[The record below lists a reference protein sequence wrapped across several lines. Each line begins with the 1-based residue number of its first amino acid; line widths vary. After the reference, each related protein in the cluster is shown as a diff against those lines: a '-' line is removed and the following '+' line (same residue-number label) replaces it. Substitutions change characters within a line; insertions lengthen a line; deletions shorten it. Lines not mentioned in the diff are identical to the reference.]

1 MRVVVIGAT
10 PHSLINFRG
19 ELIKKLIAS
28 SCEVITMAGEATEA
42 DIATI
47 ESYGA
52 NFVSYPVSRSSAG
65 PLNNLKT
72 FFAFRKALKRYEP
85 DIVLSYTIKPV
96 IWTGIALLGVKKA
109 RFNAL
114 ITGLGYAFE
123 GGSLKRRLLQK
134 IVSALYWLS
143 LVRADKIIFQNED
156 DQNYFLATGLAK
168 TNKTCVVNGSGV
180 PIDYFSQQPFLD
192 SRGRGVSF
200 LMIARLL
207 NEKGVRYFIEAA
219 QKVKSRFPD
228 ARFELLGPYD
238 TSPDGIGEK
247 EVSRWVRSGNVEYL
261 GESDDVRPFLM
272 NCDVFVLPSFYREGL
287 PRTILEAMSTGRPI
301 LTTNNV
307 GCRDPIQEGYN
318 GWLVPVKDAES
329 LAAKM
334 TWYIENAEKIS
345 EMGNNSRSIVIE
357 KYDVNLVNE
366 AMLDIMGVN
375 VV

>member
-10 PHSLINFRG
+10 PHSLVNFRG

-28 SCEVITMAGEATEA
+28 ACEVVAMAGEATQT
-42 DIATI
+42 DIETI

-52 NFVSYPVSRSSAG
+52 QFVSYPVSRSSAG
-65 PLNNLKT
+65 LLSNLKT
-72 FFAFRKALKRYEP
+72 FFAFRKALQQYEP

-96 IWTGIALLGVKKA
+96 IWTGIALLGSRKV

-123 GGSLKRRLLQK
+123 GGALKRRLLK
-134 IVSALYWLS
+134 RIVSQLYRLS
-143 LVRADKIIFQNED
+143 LVRADNVIFQNVD
-156 DQNYFLATGLAK
+156 DQNYFLDKRLLRP
-168 TNKTCVVNGSGV
+168 NKSCVVNGSGV

-192 SRGRGVSF
+192 RTGRGVSF
-200 LMIARLL
+200 LMVARLL
-207 NEKGVRYFIEAA
+207 NEKGVRYYFEAA
-219 QKVKSRFPD
+219 QKVKSKFPN
-228 ARFELLGPYD
+228 ARFKLLGPYD
-238 TSPDGIGEK
+238 SSPDGIGEK
-247 EVSRWVRSGNVEYL
+247 DVSSWVSSGNVEYL
-261 GESDDVRPFLM
+261 GESLDVRPFLK

-329 LAAKM
+329 LASKM
-334 TWYIENAEKIS
+334 TWYIENADKIS
-345 EMGNNSRSIVIE
+345 EMGMNSRNIVIE

-366 AMLDIMGVN
+366 AMLEIMGVDAA
-375 VV
+375 